1 MAKTEVRSKKKK
13 SRDTDGEEDSAAEIK
28 RLTAEIAELRAVGA
42 EKPFSLKVSPK
53 GAVSVYGMGRFPVSL
68 YAEQWARV
76 LGKKKTIL
84 AFIEANK
91 SQLKFKVDDK
101 TKVRS

>member
-1 MAKTEVRSKKKK
+1 
-13 SRDTDGEEDSAAEIK
+13 
-28 RLTAEIAELRAVGA
+28 
-42 EKPFSLKVSPK
+42 
-53 GAVSVYGMGRFPVSL
+53 MGRFPVSL